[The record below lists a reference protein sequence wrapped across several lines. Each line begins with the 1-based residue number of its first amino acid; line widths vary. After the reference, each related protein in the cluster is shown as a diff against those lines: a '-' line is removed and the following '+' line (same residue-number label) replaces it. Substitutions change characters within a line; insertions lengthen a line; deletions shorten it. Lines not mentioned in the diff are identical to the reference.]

1 MVYYFS
7 SVNEGLISTSS
18 EGDGY
23 TVRLR
28 WTKAYPSNAQNS
40 VAYNIYMSTTEQ
52 GVFTEGVKYISAT
65 GVTKA
70 DILDLIPGQLY
81 FFAVRAVEYS
91 PLTYNISQLP
101 VVFNDLIV
109 PPQTLLIA
117 NISATDLIVPAL
129 SVETFP
135 TYGVVQLGY
144 EFFNYLSVDPI
155 NNDFI
160 LTNISQRGF
169 ENTNIRSHN
178 TDGYDG
184 IVTIFPATITFTL
197 GREETNTRIFQCQ
210 SRFEFPHYQSTLAD
224 GYHQVTTDL
233 LTTNLSAS
241 DAFNENF
248 PHYDFAGW
256 HRTNPTDLLTG
267 VCVGSYIGGEQYCA
281 DGYSGVGRTLRGM
294 SLQDQNN
301 QRQEMLLNLTGEPV
315 CLIRRVTTGIT
326 CACYTPGQEYPD
338 ERCPLCYGSKFV
350 VGYQQFFNPRRSDG
364 RILIRF
370 GPADDDLIMNEAG
383 LESTFNT
390 DCWGL
395 TVPTIKDRDIL
406 VRFDE
411 DDNEEYRYEVLSVN
425 RNKTLVR
432 LQGVQKFKVT
442 RIRKFDPAYQIRTFR
457 DTEFLPQTISTGLGS
472 TVGIPPHVHSV
483 VINENVTS
491 ILQINQTSGIS
502 QGHNHAVVNG
512 VVQEVL
518 GHTHAIIIPGT

>member
-7 SVNEGLISTSS
+7 SVNEGLISASS

-28 WTKAYPSNAQNS
+28 WTKAYPSNAKNS
-40 VAYNIYMSTTEQ
+40 VAYNIYMSTTEE
-52 GVFTEGVKYISAT
+52 GVFTEGVKYISVSGAT
-65 GVTKA
+65 KG
-70 DILDLIPGQLY
+70 DILDLVPGQLY
-81 FFAVRAVEYS
+81 HFAVRAVEYS
-91 PLTYNISQLP
+91 SLTFDINQLP
-101 VVFNDLIV
+101 VVFNGLIV
-109 PPQTLLIA
+109 PPETLLIA
-117 NISATDLIVPAL
+117 NISTTDLTIPVL
-129 SVETFP
+129 STETFP
-135 TYGVVQLGY
+135 SHGVIQIGY
-144 EFFNYLSVDPI
+144 EFLNYLSIDSV
-155 NNDFI
+155 NNDFK
-160 LTNISQRGF
+160 LTNVSQRGF
-169 ENTNIRSHN
+169 ENTNIRFHN

-184 IVTIFPATITFTL
+184 VVTIFPATVKFTL

-210 SRFEFPHYQSTLAD
+210 NRFEFPHYQATLAD
-224 GYHQVTTDL
+224 GYHQVTKDL
-233 LTTNLSAS
+233 LTTNLGAS

-301 QRQEMLLNLTGEPV
+301 QRQEVLLNVTGEPV

-326 CACYTPGQEYPD
+326 CACYTPGQEYSD

-364 RILIRF
+364 RILVRF
-370 GPADDDLIMNEAG
+370 GPADDDLVMNEAG
-383 LESTFNT
+383 LESTFTT

-411 DDNEEYRYEVLSVN
+411 DDNEEFRYEVLSVN

-432 LQGVQKFKVT
+432 LQGVQKFRVQ
-442 RIRKFDPAYQIRTFR
+442 RIRKFDSAYQIRTFR
-457 DTEFLPQTISTGLGS
+457 NTEFLPQTISTGLGS
-472 TVGIPPHVHSV
+472 TLGIPPHVHSV
-483 VINENVTS
+483 VINESVTS
-491 ILQINQTSGIS
+491 ILQINQTTGIS
-502 QGHNHAVVNG
+502 QGHNHAVVTG

-518 GHTHAIIIPGT
+518 GHTHTIIIPGT